1 MAAAIAAIRHKQE
14 VKLQVEDHA
23 KLNWQPELPKVRL
36 ADLVRSQNHRTT
48 GPERT
53 AHELEKYTGGGSDGV
68 TGEWQTRRVVYSDK
82 DMYFARTGDEK
93 VVDMIPCNES
103 RT

>member
-53 AHELEKYTGGGSDGV
+53 AHVRSSNGV
-68 TGEWQTRRVVYSDK
+68 
-82 DMYFARTGDEK
+82 
-93 VVDMIPCNES
+93 IS
-103 RT
+103 RTLMAFAGVGEVYWRRK